1 MRGGLS
7 ERRAYRNGTEYS
19 GHRKDPGEPEGWVQ
33 AAGSHLGGALV
44 SAPRQLPC
52 WVSATY
58 LKTEEACAGPLYG
71 FWRNLAPGTG
81 KKFL

>member
-7 ERRAYRNGTEYS
+7 ERRAYGSGTEYS

-33 AAGSHLGGALV
+33 PCVLSGRRPRFSSEAAPGLGFSHLPENGRGL
-44 SAPRQLPC
+44 RR
-52 WVSATY
+52 
-58 LKTEEACAGPLYG
+58 PLYG

>member
-1 MRGGLS
+1 MSGGPTGTG
-7 ERRAYRNGTEYS
+7 RNIQDTEKTRES
-19 GHRKDPGEPEGWVQ
+19 LRD
-33 AAGSHLGGALV
+33 GSHLGGALV
-44 SAPRQLPC
+44 SAPRQLPG